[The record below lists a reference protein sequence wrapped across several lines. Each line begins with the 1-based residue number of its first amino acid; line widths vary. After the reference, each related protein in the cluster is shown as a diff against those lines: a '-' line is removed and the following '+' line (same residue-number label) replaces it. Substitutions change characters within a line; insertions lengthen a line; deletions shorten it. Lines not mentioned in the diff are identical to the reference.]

1 MALIQCDFFSDVLGL
16 SCSMNVILPQRTRG
30 QIGMAGAAGAG
41 RHPTLWLLHGMS
53 DDHTTWARRTSI
65 ERYAAEKG
73 LAVVMPAVGRSFY
86 TDQKAGYNYWTFIS
100 EELPGIAR
108 AMFPLSQQPADN
120 FAAGLSMGGYGAFKL
135 ALRCPERFAAAASL
149 SGALDAASIL
159 QHRPHY
165 EDEVT
170 RTFGELDD
178 LCASDNDL
186 FHLAEQVAGS
196 KGPNPALY
204 FCCGTDDFLREDNVR
219 FREHLQM
226 LDLPHDYEEDPG
238 RAHTWDYWDETIR
251 RVLNWLPLR
260 RSTD

>member
-108 AMFPLSQQPADN
+108 AMFPLSEQPADN